1 MEYSY
6 INVYDEERDGIYVLS
21 VQFVILNA
29 PKYAWPCV
37 LVHAIFALTLSSS
50 QEVFLYKFIKRN
62 CHCLYQR
69 DSVYTELI
77 KHALKG
83 NVFEKVFGKLPT
95 KYWPSCRG
103 CECFC
108 KS

>member
-21 VQFVILNA
+21 VQFVVLNA

-37 LVHAIFALTLSSS
+37 LVHAFFVLTLSSS

-62 CHCLYQR
+62 CHCLYRR

-77 KHALKG
+77 KHAVKR
-83 NVFEKVFGKLPT
+83 
-95 KYWPSCRG
+95 SC
-103 CECFC
+103 F
-108 KS
+108 